1 MSGSTSAAATAPA
14 DQRSR
19 SNKRTI
25 ECGSSTH
32 RAVLAVG
39 AALVLAI
46 IVAVP
51 FYFSAFRTFQFT
63 IAIVYAIAVLGL
75 NLLTG
80 YSGQISLG
88 HSAFFGLGAYTAA
101 ILITEYD
108 WFYLWTIP
116 AAAALCFVIGFLIGI
131 PALRL
136 HGLYLALLTLGL
148 AVAFPPVIRRFE
160 DLTGGAQ
167 GISLPSKTFAAPDWT
182 GLNDDQYRY
191 FLVVVIAAV
200 LFLLGRNIVRSRV
213 GRTLT
218 AIRDN
223 EIPAQTMGIH
233 LARYK
238 TLAFAIS
245 AMYAGIAGVLYVYLI
260 RFVSP
265 GSFLITLSISFLAAM
280 VVGGLATVSGAI
292 FGGLFIQF
300 MPFYAQEINQG
311 LAGVVYGV
319 TLIVFMIVMPGGFVS
334 LLSRIR
340 NAVVD
345 VREPPLDR
353 PTASEAITG
362 QRPVVTAPHG

>member
-1 MSGSTSAAATAPA
+1 MSGSTSAAAKTTGDPA
-14 DQRSR
+14 MSKRSIQR
-19 SNKRTI
+19 
-25 ECGSSTH
+25 GSSTH
-32 RAVLAVG
+32 RMIQGVV
-39 AALVLAI
+39 AALVTAFVI
-46 IVAVP
+46 AVP
-51 FYFSAFRTFQFT
+51 FLFSDFRTFQFT
-63 IAIVYAIAVLGL
+63 IAVVYAIAVLGL

-116 AAAALCFVIGFLIGI
+116 VAAALCFVVGFLIGI

-148 AVAFPPVIRRFE
+148 AVAFPPVVRRFE

-167 GISLPSKTFAAPDWT
+167 GISLPSKKFAAPDWT
-182 GLNDDQYRY
+182 GLTNDQYRY
-191 FLVVVIAAV
+191 FLVVVVAAV
-200 LFLLGRNIVRSRV
+200 LFLLGRNIVHSRV

-319 TLIVFMIVMPGGFVS
+319 TLILFMIVMPGGFVG
-334 LLSRIR
+334 LMRRIR

-345 VREPPLDR
+345 VQDPALEQ
-353 PTASEAITG
+353 PTADEAITG
-362 QRPVVTAPHG
+362 ERRVVTTPNR